1 MSVQPSG
8 PVDGHDVIR
17 LGDET
22 AVVVPIG
29 EYRLL
34 RALRD
39 RASAGEVEE
48 AEMDAVVAGHK
59 AWLAAGCPGAM
70 SHEDFTAELLG
81 GQ

>member
-1 MSVQPSG
+1 MSAQPSEI
-8 PVDGHDVIR
+8 DGHDVIR

-22 AVVVPIG
+22 AVVVPIE

-39 RASAGEVEE
+39 RASAEDVEE
-48 AEMDAVVAGHK
+48 AEMDAVVAQHE
-59 AWLAAGCPGAM
+59 AWVAAGRPGAR
-70 SHEDFTAELLG
+70 SHEDVMAELLG